1 MGRITYDIRCSGCL
15 DLLHDLSDGS
25 VNLILT
31 DPPYG
36 VTAAEWDNVENFA
49 EVIHQFE
56 RVITETGV
64 IIMFGQ
70 EPFSSI
76 VRTSFGKMYR
86 YDLIWKKQKPSNFQ
100 LMNYQPGRVTEN
112 IMVFARLPACYT
124 RNGRHMLYNPQMVEG
139 RKPRKANVKIYGEAE
154 LLHDYNT
161 SDNHK
166 TYTQRHPTNILEFPT
181 VSKNK
186 LHPTQKPVELL
197 EWLIRSYSNEGDTVL
212 DPYMGSGSTGVACIN
227 TGRIFIGCDNMQK
240 YYDITSKRLKETWE
254 N

>member
-1 MGRITYDIRCSGCL
+1 MGKLKINIRCSGCL
-15 DLLHDLSDGS
+15 ELLSGLDDSS
-25 VNLILT
+25 VDLILT

-36 VTAAEWDNVENFA
+36 VTAAKWDIAENFA
-49 EVIHQFE
+49 EVFSHFI
-56 RVITETGV
+56 RVVTEVGV
-64 IIMFGQ
+64 IVVFGQ
-70 EPFSSI
+70 EPFSSM
-76 VRTSFGKMYR
+76 VRYKFSDLYR
-86 YDLIWKKQKPSNFQ
+86 YDLVWKKQKPSNFQ

-112 IMVFARLPACYT
+112 IMVFAKLPACYT
-124 RNGRHMLYNPQMVEG
+124 KWNRHMTYNPQMVE
-139 RKPRKANVKIYGEAE
+139 RTKPRKANVKIYGEAE

-181 VSKNK
+181 VSKGK
-186 LHPTQKPVELL
+186 LHPTQKPTELL
-197 EWLIRSYSNEGDTVL
+197 EWLIKSYSNDGDTVL

-227 TGRIFIGCDNMQK
+227 TGRNFIGCDNMQK